1 MKEDKGSQTIDV
13 DILMPTED
21 EQHELRMAMGRASR
35 PEPDVEAE
43 LEKFVAAHMERRPA
57 KPWVRPLA
65 WLSAAAAVVVLIL
78 LVGKPFSNEKR
89 QEAFVAVENLKRE
102 VTIETDD
109 SEPAVVTQKQLDF
122 SHVAHKPAPDK
133 TSDVGKTTIA
143 TSRGMDFG
151 LTLPDGTEVW
161 LNAESR
167 ITFPNEFSSR
177 QREIEIDGEAFF
189 DVRKDADRPF
199 IVHTKYFTTKVLGTS
214 FDVKAYR
221 EETAHVVLVSGKVEV
236 TAGEGGSKTIMPGE
250 MVSIGDGGQLQKE
263 SVDTYSYIQW
273 KEGFFYFDRT
283 PLGDIMRELGRWYNI
298 NIVFEKPSLMDVRLH
313 FVAEK
318 SQSIN
323 EIVSSL
329 NAVAPGKVE
338 MGDNEITVY

>member
-1 MKEDKGSQTIDV
+1 MKEDKGSQTTDIDK
-13 DILMPTED
+13 LMPTEE

-43 LEKFVAAHMERRPA
+43 LEKFAAAHMERQPA
-57 KPWVRPLA
+57 MPWVRPLL
-65 WLSAAAAVVVLIL
+65 WLSAAVAVVMLIL
-78 LVGKPFSNEKR
+78 LVTKPFSDEKR
-89 QEAFVAVENLKRE
+89 QEAFVAVENIKRE
-102 VTIETDD
+102 VTIKTDD
-109 SEPAVVTQKQLDF
+109 SEPVVVTQKQLDF
-122 SHVAHKPAPDK
+122 RHVAHNTAPDK
-133 TSDVGKTTIA
+133 TAETRKTTIA

-167 ITFPNEFSSR
+167 ITFPDEFSSG
-177 QREIEIDGEAFF
+177 QREVEIDGEAFF
-189 DVRKDADRPF
+189 DVKKDADRPF

-236 TAGEGGSKTIMPGE
+236 TAGVGGTKTMAPGE
-250 MVSIGDGGQLQKE
+250 MVAFDNDCKLRKT
-263 SVDTYSYIQW
+263 SVDTYPYVQW
-273 KEGFFYFDRT
+273 KDGFFYFEKA

-298 NIVFEKPSLMDVRLH
+298 NIVFENTKKMDVRMQ

-318 SQSIN
+318 TQSIN
-323 EIVSSL
+323 EIVKSL
-329 NAVAPGKVE
+329 NSLGGAKLTL
-338 MGDNEITVY
+338 GDNEITIE

>member
-1 MKEDKGSQTIDV
+1 MKEDKGSQTTDV
-13 DILMPTED
+13 DKLMPTED
-21 EQHELRMAMGRASR
+21 EQHELRMAMGRVSR

-43 LEKFVAAHMERRPA
+43 LEKFVAVHMERRPA
-57 KPWVRPLA
+57 MPWVRPLA
-65 WLSAAAAVVVLIL
+65 WLSAAAAVAVLIL
-78 LVGKPFSNEKR
+78 LVAKPFSYEKR

-102 VTIETDD
+102 VTMETDD
-109 SEPAVVTQKQLDF
+109 SEPVVVTQKQLDF
-122 SHVAHKPAPDK
+122 SHVAHKHAPDK
-133 TSDVGKTTIA
+133 TADVGKATIA

-167 ITFPNEFSSR
+167 ITFPNEFSSGL
-177 QREIEIDGEAFF
+177 REVEIDGEAFF
-189 DVRKDADRPF
+189 DVKKDADRPF
-199 IVHTKYFTTKVLGTS
+199 VVHTKYFTTKVLGTS

-236 TAGEGGSKTIMPGE
+236 AAVEGDTKTISPGE
-250 MVSIGDGGQLQKE
+250 MVSIGDGGLLQKA

-273 KEGFFYFDRT
+273 KDGFFYFDRT

-298 NIVFEKPSLMDVRLH
+298 NIVFENPSQMDVRLH

-329 NAVAPGKVE
+329 NAVAPGKVTI
-338 MGDNEITVY
+338 GDNEITVY